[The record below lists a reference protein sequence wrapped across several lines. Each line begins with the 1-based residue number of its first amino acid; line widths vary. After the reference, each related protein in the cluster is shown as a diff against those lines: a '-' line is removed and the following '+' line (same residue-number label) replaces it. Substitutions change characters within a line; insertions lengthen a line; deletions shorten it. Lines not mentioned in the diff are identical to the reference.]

1 VVFWIVW
8 LRCRI
13 KFAAFTK
20 ILKMDVM
27 IMVDK
32 YAVFEFDISVTPFM
46 KETAF
51 QIGIDD
57 MVVSTDCPTIKFRDF
72 V

>member
-1 VVFWIVW
+1 LDCLATLQDKI
-8 LRCRI
+8 CR
-13 KFAAFTK
+13 FSK
-20 ILKMDVM
+20 ILKINVM

-51 QIGIDD
+51 QIGFVD
-57 MVVSTDCPTIKFRDF
+57 MVVSGKKE
-72 V
+72 VAG